1 MSGTETSPAQIP
13 ERVRKGER
21 TRTRILEAAAD
32 VLARE
37 GYAAAT
43 LTEIARV
50 AQMQAG
56 SLYYHFDS
64 KDAIV
69 EEVLRV
75 GIDHAQEAICGAVAG
90 QGPNANGHDRLLA
103 AVAAYTK
110 MLVAESDF
118 TRANIRCYEESPRP
132 TQENLAVPLR
142 EFANM
147 WIEMME
153 AGQRDGS
160 LRSDIEPR
168 VVARM
173 TIAALNSCVQ
183 WFRADGELSV
193 DQVAQMFAVSL
204 VDGLAS

>member
-1 MSGTETSPAQIP
+1 MPDPEIP

-21 TRTRILEAAAD
+21 TRNRILDAAAD

-43 LTEIARV
+43 LTEIASV
-50 AQMQAG
+50 AKMQAG

-75 GIDHAQEAICGAVAG
+75 GIDHARDAICQAVASEG
-90 QGPNANGHDRLLA
+90 LGANGHDRLLA
-103 AVAAYTK
+103 AVVGYTK

-118 TRANIRCYEESPRP
+118 TRANIRCYEEAPRP
-132 TQENLAVPLR
+132 TRENLAVALR
-142 EFANM
+142 GFANL
-147 WIEMME
+147 WIELME
-153 AGQRDGS
+153 SGQADRS
-160 LRSDIEPR
+160 LRADFEAR

-173 TIAALNSCVQ
+173 TIASLNSCVQ
-183 WFRADGELSV
+183 WYHADGDLSV
-193 DQVAQMFAVSL
+193 DQVAQMFATTL
-204 VDGLAS
+204 VDGLASPLA